1 MEVTA
6 SKLIF
11 ITGASRSGTTLL
23 SFILRRQSDIFGLKE
38 LQYFGEV
45 WDPRDRARTLTAD
58 ESVAAVA
65 KMFARQSQGVLAAKT
80 TQRDEDSACE
90 FVEGLG
96 EFASDPA
103 SLFAATVAELC
114 GPSGKTIPCE
124 QTPRNIYYAT
134 ALLDVYPNAHVI
146 HMMRDPRAVMA
157 SQKQRWMRRRLATDK
172 SAFPRIHTLRAKVNY
187 HPYTISKLW
196 NRASQEAA
204 RLDGHPRFTLLKF
217 EDLVLD
223 PEAELQALCKSI
235 DVEFE
240 AGMLD
245 IAQVNSSHQSSVG
258 GSRHGFNKDTID
270 AWNQK
275 LSAAETA
282 VTERHCE
289 AMMRQFGYA
298 PSQAGAA
305 SSDGIGMN
313 VSYLL
318 HLAGVLLLNPRRA
331 WIQYRGV
338 SAGHQPGHGKG
349 RHN

>member
-23 SFILRRQSDIFGLKE
+23 SFILRRQSEVFGLKE
-38 LQYFGEV
+38 LQYFGEI
-45 WDPRDRARTLTAD
+45 WDPRDGAKKLTTD

-65 KMFARQSQGVLAAKT
+65 KMFARQSQGMLAAKT
-80 TQRDEDSACE
+80 TQQDEDSASE
-90 FVEGLG
+90 FVESLG
-96 EFASDPA
+96 ESASDPA
-103 SLFAATVAELC
+103 SLFAATVAGIC
-114 GPSGKTIPCE
+114 SPSGKTIPCE
-124 QTPRNIYYAT
+124 QTPRNIYYAK
-134 ALLDVYPNAHVI
+134 ALLDVYPDAHVI

-223 PEAELQALCKSI
+223 AEAELKKLCKGI
-235 DVEFE
+235 DVDFE

-258 GSRHGFNKDTID
+258 GSRQGFNKATID
-270 AWNQK
+270 AWKQK
-275 LSAAETA
+275 LSATET
-282 VTERHCE
+282 
-289 AMMRQFGYA
+289 G
-298 PSQAGAA
+298 
-305 SSDGIGMN
+305 
-313 VSYLL
+313 
-318 HLAGVLLLNPRRA
+318 LLL
-331 WIQYRGV
+331 GSLV
-338 SAGHQPGHGKG
+338 K
-349 RHN
+349 